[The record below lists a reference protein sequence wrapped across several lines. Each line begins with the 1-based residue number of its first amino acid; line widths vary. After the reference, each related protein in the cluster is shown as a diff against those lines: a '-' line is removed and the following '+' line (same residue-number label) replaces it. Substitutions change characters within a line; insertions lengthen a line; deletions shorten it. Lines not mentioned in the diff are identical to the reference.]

1 MGKRRNVAVGD
12 LVLVVDHTTP
22 RGQWPLG
29 TVIKLLPT
37 KSDQE
42 VRRVEVEISMAKH
55 VLVRPIAKLFLLA
68 THEELINS
76 NPDMKLDK
84 KPDQSS
90 KIPT

>member
-1 MGKRRNVAVGD
+1 M
-12 LVLVVDHTTP
+12 VVDHATP

-37 KSDQE
+37 KSDQK
-42 VRRVEVEISMAKH
+42 VRKVEVKISTAKH
-55 VLVRPIAKLFLLA
+55 VMVRPIAKLCLLA
-68 THEELINS
+68 THEELIDS
-76 NPDMKLDK
+76 SPDMKLDQ